1 MWQISLIRGY
11 KKKKKENE
19 KKKKMKK
26 KMKRNFGLEF
36 FSPVGVCIPTNHSRG
51 MNKTIA
57 FNLSETYS
65 SHADKKELIY
75 GFFK

>member
-1 MWQISLIRGY
+1 
-11 KKKKKENE
+11 
-19 KKKKMKK
+19 MKK

-36 FSPVGVCIPTNHSRG
+36 FSPVDVCIPTNHSRG